1 MKDADNLPDLTGIMK
16 KGKGTIIVLAVLLVI
31 VISAVQASYT
41 VDEGH
46 VGIVKRFG
54 KAKEQVNPGL
64 HFKIPYV
71 DSVEILEIRTRK
83 NLEKLNA
90 STHEQMPVTAEVSIN
105 WTVKRDQAF
114 DLYKRFGGLSQ
125 FESRILD
132 PKLRSATKAALARYK
147 AEEIIQ
153 NRTQVIA
160 LIEELLVEVMQE
172 YPVKLDSAQLEDLG
186 LPKKYIQSIETKQTE
201 KNLAAAEQHRLER
214 QKLEA
219 QREVN
224 TANAKRDAA
233 KATADGRAY
242 AIKIEAVAEAQAIK
256 LKGLAEAEAI
266 KKKAEAL
273 NDSLVLVEYVRA
285 QQWNGQMPQ
294 TIMGGGQNVLWNMT
308 GANK

>member
-54 KAKEQVNPGL
+54 EAKEQVNPGL
-64 HFKIPYV
+64 HFKVPYV

-132 PKLRSATKAALARYK
+132 PKLRSATKAALAK
-147 AEEIIQ
+147 VQ
-153 NRTQVIA
+153 
-160 LIEELLVEVMQE
+160 
-172 YPVKLDSAQLEDLG
+172 G
-186 LPKKYIQSIETKQTE
+186 
-201 KNLAAAEQHRLER
+201 
-214 QKLEA
+214 
-219 QREVN
+219 
-224 TANAKRDAA
+224 
-233 KATADGRAY
+233 GRNHS
-242 AIKIEAVAEAQAIK
+242 KSHPSHCSDRRVA
-256 LKGLAEAEAI
+256 G
-266 KKKAEAL
+266 
-273 NDSLVLVEYVRA
+273 
-285 QQWNGQMPQ
+285 
-294 TIMGGGQNVLWNMT
+294 
-308 GANK
+308 

>member
-54 KAKEQVNPGL
+54 EAKEQVNPGL
-64 HFKIPYV
+64 HFKVPYV

-125 FESRILD
+125 FESRILA
-132 PKLRSATKAALARYK
+132 PKLRSATKAALAKYK

-153 NRTQVIA
+153 NRTKVIA

-186 LPKKYIQSIETKQTE
+186 LPKKYIQSI
-201 KNLAAAEQHRLER
+201 
-214 QKLEA
+214 
-219 QREVN
+219 
-224 TANAKRDAA
+224 
-233 KATADGRAY
+233 
-242 AIKIEAVAEAQAIK
+242 
-256 LKGLAEAEAI
+256 
-266 KKKAEAL
+266 
-273 NDSLVLVEYVRA
+273 
-285 QQWNGQMPQ
+285 
-294 TIMGGGQNVLWNMT
+294 
-308 GANK
+308 